1 MMKFKKFFAVSMM
14 MVSVIT
20 LSFSLLSCS
29 SSDDS
34 EPAAPAKAPKVVS
47 TSPSNNATD
56 VPVGTVDVQITYDQ
70 EVTIDKSKKITVSG
84 GSVMKDA
91 TANGKVV
98 SLSVGCYDYETVVTI
113 NIPEGFV
120 TVSGAKAEAYS
131 LSFTTEKQPEQIEDT
146 FEPATTAVKK
156 MGVGWNLGNTLDAN
170 DATKTWT
177 TTAEHETCWG
187 QPVTKR
193 ELITMMKE
201 AGFGAIRVPVTWYQE
216 MDSEGKIKDAWMK
229 RVKEVVD
236 YVIGEGM
243 YCILNVHHDTGA
255 DGGTFKSWI
264 KADEANYTQNKAKF
278 EYIWKQIGETF
289 KDYDEHLLFEGY
301 NEMLDATSCWNY
313 PTSVGT
319 YDADYAKKSLE
330 TINNYAQSFV
340 DAVRSTGGN
349 NVIRNLI
356 VNTYAASA
364 GGNWGH
370 ANTVVEQL
378 KLPTDKVSNHLIV
391 EVHGYPNISNGFS
404 KEITYIDWLFN
415 NIKEKLIDRLKVPVI
430 IGEWG
435 TSNVDGGAGKTD
447 YDVRKSDF
455 FQFVDYWIKKAKEL
469 DIATYYWMGLSDG
482 AYRSVPAFNQP
493 DLAERIAKAY
503 HGDSYKGKYPVASF
517 EYVVKYNDDWSELFL
532 YGDWSDSGFKVSDYQ
547 SITVETDQAYGDKLQ
562 IKIYGDKIAD
572 NTYKEQ
578 LVPLSET
585 SSTTTAVFDAAL
597 LGSTFQRITLQ
608 TMVGAQT
615 VRVKGAKLKKADGS
629 EVSGTISAAWGC
641 EVTGETTISE

>member
-1 MMKFKKFFAVSMM
+1 
-14 MVSVIT
+14 
-20 LSFSLLSCS
+20 
-29 SSDDS
+29 
-34 EPAAPAKAPKVVS
+34 
-47 TSPSNNATD
+47 
-56 VPVGTVDVQITYDQ
+56 
-70 EVTIDKSKKITVSG
+70 
-84 GSVMKDA
+84 
-91 TANGKVV
+91 
-98 SLSVGCYDYETVVTI
+98 
-113 NIPEGFV
+113 
-120 TVSGAKAEAYS
+120 
-131 LSFTTEKQPEQIEDT
+131 
-146 FEPATTAVKK
+146 
-156 MGVGWNLGNTLDAN
+156 
-170 DATKTWT
+170 
-177 TTAEHETCWG
+177 
-187 QPVTKR
+187 
-193 ELITMMKE
+193 
-201 AGFGAIRVPVTWYQE
+201 
-216 MDSEGKIKDAWMK
+216 
-229 RVKEVVD
+229 
-236 YVIGEGM
+236 
-243 YCILNVHHDTGA
+243 
-255 DGGTFKSWI
+255 
-264 KADEANYTQNKAKF
+264 
-278 EYIWKQIGETF
+278 
-289 KDYDEHLLFEGY
+289 
-301 NEMLDATSCWNY
+301 
-313 PTSVGT
+313 
-319 YDADYAKKSLE
+319 
-330 TINNYAQSFV
+330 
-340 DAVRSTGGN
+340 
-349 NVIRNLI
+349 
-356 VNTYAASA
+356 
-364 GGNWGH
+364 
-370 ANTVVEQL
+370 
-378 KLPTDKVSNHLIV
+378 LPTDKVSNHLIV

-447 YDVRKSDF
+447 YDVRKNDL

-532 YGDWSDSGFKVSDYQ
+532 YGDWNDSGFKVSDYQ

-608 TMVGAQT
+608 TMVGKQT
-615 VRVKGAKLKKADGS
+615 VRVKGAKLKKANGS

>member
-1 MMKFKKFFAVSMM
+1 MAMT
-14 MVSVIT
+14 I
-20 LSFSLLSCS
+20 SLWAQSGL
-29 SSDDS
+29 DKTAS
-34 EPAAPAKAPKVVS
+34 EIIGEM
-47 TSPSNNATD
+47 SP
-56 VPVGTVDVQITYDQ
+56 GI
-70 EVTIDKSKKITVSG
+70 
-84 GSVMKDA
+84 
-91 TANGKVV
+91 
-98 SLSVGCYDYETVVTI
+98 
-113 NIPEGFV
+113 
-120 TVSGAKAEAYS
+120 
-131 LSFTTEKQPEQIEDT
+131 
-146 FEPATTAVKK
+146 
-156 MGVGWNLGNTLDAN
+156 NLGNTLE
-170 DATKTWT
+170 ATTNWT
-177 TTAEHETCWG
+177 GAALWNNKGGLNTETGWQGTRTTQA
-187 QPVTKR
+187 V
-193 ELITMMKE
+193 IDYMKSL
-201 AGFGAIRVPVTWYQE
+201 GFRSVRIPCAWAFGHISNASTYTIDQ
-216 MDSEGKIKDAWMK
+216 AWMN

-236 YVIGEGM
+236 YCINDGM
-243 YCILNVHHDTGA
+243 YVLLNDHW
-255 DGGTFKSWI
+255 DGGWLEEHI
-264 KADEANYTQNKAKF
+264 KDSDAATIAKNKEILKTLWTQIANA
-278 EYIWKQIGETF
+278 F

-340 DAVRSTGGN
+340 DAVRKTGGN

-364 GGNWGH
+364 GGNWGY

-404 KEITYIDWLFN
+404 KEITYLDWLFN

-447 YDVRKSDF
+447 YDVRKNDL

-503 HGDSYKGKYPVASF
+503 HGSSYKGKYPVASF

-547 SITVETDQAYGDKLQ
+547 SITVETDKAYGDKLQ
-562 IKIYGDKIAD
+562 IKIYGDKIDD

-578 LVPLSET
+578 YVPLSET
-585 SSTTTAVFDAAL
+585 SSTTTAVFDAAT
-597 LGSTFQRITLQ
+597 LGAKFQRITLQ
-608 TMVGAQT
+608 TMAGAQT
-615 VRVKGAKLKKADGS
+615 VRVKGAKLKKADGT